1 MNSKKNK
8 KTYTDEV
15 SDILEQYDKK
25 IKLPNTPDQ
34 YFFTDKIKVIETIN
48 KGIPYS
54 FFYRIQDYSPFTE
67 SEWAT
72 LLSISTKSLQRYKS
86 TENYRFKPL
95 QSEKI
100 IAMTEV
106 TKAGMDLFGNID
118 KFKEWLN
125 TPSYALGNLKPIELL
140 TSSYGKE
147 LVMDEL
153 IRLDHGI
160 LV

>member
-1 MNSKKNK
+1 MNSEKNK
-8 KTYTDEV
+8 KTCTDEV

-34 YFFTDKIKVIETIN
+34 YFFIDKIKVIETIN

-54 FFYRIQDYSPFTE
+54 FFNRIQDYSPFTE

-125 TPSYALGNLKPIELL
+125 TPSYALGNLKPMELL
-140 TSSYGKE
+140 SSSYGKE

-153 IRLDHGI
+153 IRLNQGI